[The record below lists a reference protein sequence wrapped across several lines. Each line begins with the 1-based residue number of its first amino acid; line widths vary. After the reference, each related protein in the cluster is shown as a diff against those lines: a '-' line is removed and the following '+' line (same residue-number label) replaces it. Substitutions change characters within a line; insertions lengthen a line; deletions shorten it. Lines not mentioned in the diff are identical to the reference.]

1 MIFALASRPSSEFI
15 SCCISAWEVKR
26 SRCGGAA
33 VRRCGGAAVRRCSA
47 RWLEGAQADPR
58 ACATWGSRA
67 RPKPDT
73 RGALRLARA
82 GLAVQAGSGAR
93 CVSPGPGRAGV
104 QRGAL
109 CLACAAAIFSWRA
122 AGLLRSS
129 AISGLSAIACCSIGF
144 PWRLAARPAM
154 SMPSPP
160 GWPKAV
166 TSAGSD
172 IGEAALPRHPS
183 GRALLS
189 GPKAATSKRVG
200 LWSGGW
206 WRGLL
211 RALGPC
217 CDTAHHVLHQA
228 GHVGLRTASLG
239 GAGLLAHRAHAHASR
254 PQLRA
259 SGRHQKAAR
268 EQSQHRVRVLSC
280 LSSTSGE
287 GKSSQNMSAP
297 HVYMSRTRAFV
308 CAW

>member
-1 MIFALASRPSSEFI
+1 MT
-15 SCCISAWEVKR
+15 SAK
-26 SRCGGAA
+26 
-33 VRRCGGAAVRRCSA
+33 
-47 RWLEGAQADPR
+47 QP
-58 ACATWGSRA
+58 
-67 RPKPDT
+67 
-73 RGALRLARA
+73 
-82 GLAVQAGSGAR
+82 
-93 CVSPGPGRAGV
+93 
-104 QRGAL
+104 
-109 CLACAAAIFSWRA
+109 CLGIRA
-122 AGLLRSS
+122 AGPSYR
-129 AISGLSAIACCSIGF
+129 AQRQPRASGWASGAVGGGVGCCEHLDRVATPPIMF
-144 PWRLAARPAM
+144 FIIPAM

-228 GHVGLRTASLG
+228 GHVGLRTTSLG

-268 EQSQHRVRVLSC
+268 EQSQHRVRVLC

-287 GKSSQNMSAP
+287 GKSSQSKSAP